1 MWSVYFY
8 SSLDEVYFMSC
19 LMEISPP
26 PSWAFFHQAKSWRSP
41 FPFCKEHQKRG
52 NVWSLPSD
60 KRLNRAYQHLCT
72 AVICC
77 YDAFNTTDNNEI
89 VDVQITSAHACK
101 QHLRMAFLQNHNSQ
115 FFLQFVF
122 LIPFFPF
129 FFTSKSQNP
138 MVLVGRTV
146 SLVWL
151 CECVLMRLNTT
162 ESKKNEYNCK
172 NPKKFKKG

>member
-52 NVWSLPSD
+52 NVWSLSSD

-122 LIPFFPF
+122 LILFFSLPFLLQNHKIQWFLWGEPF
-129 FFTSKSQNP
+129 H
-138 MVLVGRTV
+138 
-146 SLVWL
+146 L
-151 CECVLMRLNTT
+151 CDCANV
-162 ESKKNEYNCK
+162 CWCD
-172 NPKKFKKG
+172 